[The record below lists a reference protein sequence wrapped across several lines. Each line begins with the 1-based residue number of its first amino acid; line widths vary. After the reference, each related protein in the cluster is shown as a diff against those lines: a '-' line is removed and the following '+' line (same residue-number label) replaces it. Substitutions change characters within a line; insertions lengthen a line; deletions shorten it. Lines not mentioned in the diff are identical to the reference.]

1 MSAPEIAKPQT
12 PAREPA
18 SAPTRETVSAPAREP
33 ARDNAREDVQTAFLR
48 HVRRQRSPLTVFLV
62 NGVKLEG
69 VVTEFDDACFTL
81 TRNRHTQL
89 VYKHSVSTIMP
100 LTEIHPVGGET
111 KPLRPKPA

>member
-12 PAREPA
+12 PA
-18 SAPTRETVSAPAREP
+18 SAPARETVSAPARETVSAP
-33 ARDNAREDVQTAFLR
+33 ARGNTREDVQTAFLH

-100 LTEIHPVGGET
+100 LTEIHPAGGET